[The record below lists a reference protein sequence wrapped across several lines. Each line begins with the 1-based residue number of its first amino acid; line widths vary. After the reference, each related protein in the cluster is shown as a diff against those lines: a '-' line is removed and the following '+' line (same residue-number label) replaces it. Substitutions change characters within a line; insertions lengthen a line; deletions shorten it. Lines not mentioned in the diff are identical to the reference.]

1 MKSGLIGRWRQIVTS
16 HAWVTRLEILLTC
29 VKICFTKI
37 SSIAILTDTSKNIES
52 LVTTAITAIII
63 FFLHRSA
70 NSLVLTRADV
80 NNRTQD
86 CIDGSISYYE
96 FYVDLRQN
104 KKKVAFPTYIGISVR
119 PLRKTLTA
127 IIFQSFFSQNSY
139 NNEWTFGPVLS
150 PELFCVKRL

>member
-1 MKSGLIGRWRQIVTS
+1 MKSGLIGGWRQIVTS

-52 LVTTAITAIII
+52 LVTIAIIAIII

-70 NSLVLTRADV
+70 NSLVLACADV
-80 NNRTQD
+80 NNWTQD
-86 CIDGSISYYE
+86 CIDGSIRYYE

-104 KKKVAFPTYIGISVR
+104 KEKKEDFLTYVGISVR
-119 PLRKTLTA
+119 PVRKTL
-127 IIFQSFFSQNSY
+127 IIFQSFFSQYSY
-139 NNEWTFGPVLS
+139 NDE
-150 PELFCVKRL
+150 